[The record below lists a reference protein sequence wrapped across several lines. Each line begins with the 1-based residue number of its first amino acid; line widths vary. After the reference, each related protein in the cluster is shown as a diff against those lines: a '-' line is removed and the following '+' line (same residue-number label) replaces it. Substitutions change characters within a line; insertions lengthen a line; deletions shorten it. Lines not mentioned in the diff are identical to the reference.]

1 MPQCTMC
8 KKWFHPD
15 YSVLV
20 DNENKIY
27 KCTFCYLGKDV
38 LTIEDEKGKVIEVV
52 SKRDASESYLKFMR
66 KLKDQPKVKQLVNPE
81 S

>member
-1 MPQCTMC
+1 
-8 KKWFHPD
+8 
-15 YSVLV
+15 
-20 DNENKIY
+20 
-27 KCTFCYLGKDV
+27 
-38 LTIEDEKGKVIEVV
+38 LTIEDEQGKVIEVV